1 MSMENKDYYGI
12 LGVPKSASQ
21 DDIKAAYRKLA
32 LKYHPDRNPDNKE
45 AENKFKEAAQAYEV
59 LSDPDKRKRYDQFG
73 AAGVEGMGGMGG
85 GHYGH
90 QDMNMDDIFSAFG
103 DIFGDM
109 FGGQRQGG
117 RKKSGPTAQR
127 GHDLAKEVQITLKDS
142 FLGCKQDLGYQR
154 FVSCTTCKGSGT
166 KPGTKIE
173 TCKSCNGQG
182 QMHFTKG
189 FFMYTQP
196 CTSCNGLGYKIASP
210 CSTCNG
216 SSRTRE
222 YEKFSVNIPAGI
234 YDGAELRIKDK
245 GDAGV
250 YGGSTGDLF
259 IKVHVMS
266 DKKFKRVGDDLEC
279 SIMLTYPQLVL
290 GGQVEIESI
299 DGSKVTI
306 KIPKGCPV
314 NEHIIVPGKGF
325 PHVRGNAKGNLVV
338 ITQCIIP
345 KKLSTD
351 AKKALNE
358 YAQTT
363 GSETTEHENSIT
375 GFFKRFVS

>member
-1 MSMENKDYYGI
+1 MENKDYYGI

-32 LKYHPDRNPDNKE
+32 LKYHPDRNPNNKE

-73 AAGVEGMGGMGG
+73 SAGFEGMGGQ
-85 GHYGH
+85 YGQH
-90 QDMNMDDIFSAFG
+90 DMNMDDIFSAFG

-109 FGGQRQGG
+109 FGGQQQRQG
-117 RKKSGPTAQR
+117 RKKGGPTPQR

-142 FLGCKQDLGYQR
+142 FIGSKVEVSYQR
-154 FVSCTTCKGSGT
+154 FVPCETCKGAGAQ
-166 KPGTKIE
+166 PGTKIE

-182 QMHFTKG
+182 QVHFTKG

-196 CTSCNGLGYKIASP
+196 CTSCHGLGYKIAAP
-210 CSTCNG
+210 CSTCSG
-216 SSRTRE
+216 VSRVRS
-222 YEKFSVNIPAGI
+222 YEKFSVNIPAGV

-250 YGGSTGDLF
+250 YGGTSGDLF
-259 IKVHVMS
+259 IKVHVMP

-279 SIMLTYPQLVL
+279 SVMLTYPQLVL
-290 GGQVEIESI
+290 GGQMEIESI

-314 NEHIIVPGKGF
+314 NEQIIVPGKGF
-325 PHVRGNAKGNLVV
+325 PQVRGNAKGNLVV
-338 ITQCIIP
+338 VTQCIIP

-358 YAQTT
+358 YAQAT
-363 GSETTEHENSIT
+363 GSESTEHESSIT
-375 GFFKRFVS
+375 GFFKRFVG

>member
-1 MSMENKDYYGI
+1 MTMENKDYYGI
-12 LGVPKSASQ
+12 LGVGKTANA
-21 DDIKAAYRKLA
+21 DEIKAAYRKLA

-59 LSDPDKRKRYDQFG
+59 LSDPEKRKRYDQFG
-73 AAGVEGMGGMGG
+73 AAGVEGMGGTG

-90 QDMNMDDIFSAFG
+90 HDMNMDDIFSAFG

-109 FGGQRQGG
+109 FSGQQNRQG
-117 RKKSGPTAQR
+117 RKKSGPTPQR

-142 FLGCKQDLGYQR
+142 FLGCKQEVGYQR
-154 FVSCTTCKGSGT
+154 FVSCKTCNGLGS

-173 TCKSCNGQG
+173 SCKACNGQG

-189 FFMYTQP
+189 FFMYTQTCSSCNGQGYKIAAP
-196 CTSCNGLGYKIASP
+196 CTSCNGV
-210 CSTCNG
+210 
-216 SSRTRE
+216 SRIRE
-222 YEKFSVNIPAGI
+222 YEKFSVNIPAGV

-250 YGGSTGDLF
+250 YGGGAGDLF
-259 IKVHVMS
+259 IKVHVMP
-266 DKKFKRVGDDLEC
+266 DKKFKRIGDDLEC

-290 GGQVEIESI
+290 GGQIEIESI
-299 DGSKVTI
+299 DESKVTI

-314 NEHIIVPGKGF
+314 NERIIVPGKGF
-325 PHVRGNAKGNLVV
+325 THVRGNAKGNLVV
-338 ITQCIIP
+338 VTQCMIP
-345 KKLSTD
+345 KKLSSE
-351 AKKALNE
+351 AKKALND
-358 YAQTT
+358 YAQAT
-363 GSETTEHENSIT
+363 GNEISEHESSIS

>member
-1 MSMENKDYYGI
+1 MENKDYYGI
-12 LGVPKSASQ
+12 LGVTKTASQ
-21 DDIKAAYRKLA
+21 DEIKAAYRKLA

-59 LSDPDKRKRYDQFG
+59 LSDEQKRKRYDQFG

-85 GHYGH
+85 GQYGPH
-90 QDMNMDDIFSAFG
+90 DMNMDDIFSAFG

-109 FGGQRQGG
+109 FGGQRQQG
-117 RKKSGPTAQR
+117 RKKSGPTPQR
-127 GHDLAKEVQITLKDS
+127 GHDLAKEVHITLKDS
-142 FLGCKQDLGYQR
+142 FIGSKQEVGYQR
-154 FVSCTTCKGSGT
+154 FVPCATCKGAGA

-173 TCKSCNGQG
+173 TCKACNGQG
-182 QMHFTKG
+182 QLHFTKG
-189 FFMYTQP
+189 FFMYTQA
-196 CTSCNGLGYKIASP
+196 CDSCKGLGYKIASP
-210 CSTCNG
+210 CTTCSG
-216 SSRTRE
+216 ASRVRE
-222 YEKFSVNIPAGI
+222 YEKFSVTIPAGI

-250 YGGSTGDLF
+250 YGGSMGDLF

-325 PHVRGNAKGNLVV
+325 PQIRGNTKGNLVV
-338 ITQCIIP
+338 ITQCIVP
-345 KKLSTD
+345 KKLSTE

-358 YAQTT
+358 YAQAT